1 MIASLQASNPT
12 TGAVSNYILTLTLT
26 IPHDSNFIIEVE
38 VPTDLSFISTGSRC
52 SNCLNSAINFDAT
65 KKIKFTANNSSPNT
79 TSNLISY
86 TIQSFNNPRNLGNS
100 LPFIITTMT
109 TDNRLISKQ
118 SAPILISNPNILT
131 AFLLKT
137 EEYYRNNIS
146 PVKFSVT
153 FTNNYETGDYLEIFL
168 TSTSYSVNPSSS
180 IVCAN
185 SIGICSL
192 NSST

>member
-12 TGAVSNYILTLTLT
+12 TGAVSNYILNLTLT

-38 VPTDLSFISTGSRC
+38 VPTDLSFISAGSRC
-52 SNCLNSAINFDAT
+52 SNCLNSAIHFDVT
-65 KKIKFTANNSSPNT
+65 KKIKFTANNSLPNT

-153 FTNNYETGDYLEIFL
+153 FTNNY
-168 TSTSYSVNPSSS
+168 
-180 IVCAN
+180 
-185 SIGICSL
+185 
-192 NSST
+192 